1 MIIPVTSCET
11 HIMVDYSYRGKN
23 VMQLLVPVLIVRLK
37 TFCLHTCSYLNI
49 YSLRKKKDRVKAA
62 SLKLV

>member
-49 YSLRKKKDRVKAA
+49 V
-62 SLKLV
+62 